1 MAYSLVLVDD
11 EDWILSGLQNAVEWE
26 KIGFQVTGAFTNGR
40 EALEFMLTNPPD
52 AVLTD
57 IKMPIQDGISLI
69 KELRAAGLRDLEVVF
84 LSGYDDFSF
93 AQSSLRLGAV
103 DYILKPSSPE
113 QIYEVFCSIRKSLDE
128 RKRQEEEKQG
138 IYRMA
143 QAGIRAMRETIYNS
157 ILSSNTVLY
166 QKLIQLYNQVM
177 EGERKRYFMVA
188 SVALENT
195 VRAECPNNE
204 DVKTLEVFRRLAK
217 EQTLHKEENVYLL
230 KNPYSFSFIM
240 LDYTE
245 KSAEEFLNEFGR
257 CIRKETGHHV
267 IAAKS
272 SRYLEIEKTWDAYEE
287 SMDRLLGVELPI
299 EIRRLYINMQ
309 NDTVLKA
316 TVDDRDQQ
324 VIIWCLKNWILK
336 IDHTEK
342 MYHLSLLKHLMY
354 GFGIFLLQ
362 SEISHSAI
370 CPLFELFEEKERDE
384 EQIYEK
390 VKERLISFV
399 KAELLSE
406 KAENHR
412 NYHLCRQVAK
422 YISKNYMEEI
432 TLNDLAERFYISANY
447 LGTLFKKNMGSSI
460 KEYQTMIRL
469 EQADV
474 LIGSG
479 KFKLYQVAEMVGY
492 PNYEY
497 FRKIYG
503 KYRGRNPSE
512 SGE

>member
-1 MAYSLVLVDD
+1 MAYNLVLVDD

-26 KIGFQVTGAFTNGR
+26 EIGFQVTGAFTNGK

-57 IKMPIQDGISLI
+57 IKMPIQDGISLVR
-69 KELRAAGLRDLEVVF
+69 ELRAAGFGELEVVF
-84 LSGYDDFSF
+84 LSGYDDFSL

-103 DYILKPSSPE
+103 DYVLKPSSPE
-113 QIYEVFCSIRKSLDE
+113 QIYEVFHSIRKRLDE
-128 RKRQEEEKQG
+128 RKRQKEEKQI

-157 ILSSNTVLY
+157 ILSNNTALY
-166 QKLIQLYNQVM
+166 QRLIQLYKQVM
-177 EGERKRYFMVA
+177 EGERGRYFIVV

-195 VRAECPNNE
+195 VKAGCPDRE
-204 DVKTLEVFRRLAK
+204 DVKALDIFRNLAK
-217 EQTLHKEENVYLL
+217 EQAAQMEERVYLL

-245 KSAEEFLNEFGR
+245 DLAEEFLNELGR
-257 CIRKETGHHV
+257 RTRKETGQRM

-272 SRYLEIEKTWDAYEE
+272 GRYQEIEKTWEAYEE
-287 SMDRLLGVELPI
+287 SMDRLLGLELPV
-299 EIRRLYINMQ
+299 EIRRLYINME

-316 TVDDRDQQ
+316 AVDDRDQQ
-324 VIIWCLKNWILK
+324 VMIWCLKNWILK

-342 MYHLSLLKHLMY
+342 MYHLSLLKRLMY

-362 SEISHSAI
+362 SEISHSVI
-370 CPLFELFEEKERDE
+370 QPLFELFDEKENDEEKV
-384 EQIYEK
+384 YEK
-390 VKERLISFV
+390 VKERMISFV
-399 KAELLSE
+399 KAELLAE
-406 KAENHR
+406 KGENHR

-503 KYRGRNPSE
+503 KYRGRNPSKAE
-512 SGE
+512 N

>member
-1 MAYSLVLVDD
+1 MAYKLVLVDD

-26 KIGFQVTGAFTNGR
+26 KIGFQVTGAFTNGK

-69 KELRAAGLRDLEVVF
+69 KELRAAGFAEVEVVF
-84 LSGYDDFSF
+84 LSGYDDFSL

-103 DYILKPSSPE
+103 DYVLKPSSPE
-113 QIYEVFCSIRKSLDE
+113 QICEVFWSIRKRLDE
-128 RKRQEEEKQG
+128 RKRQKEEKQI

-143 QAGIRAMRETIYNS
+143 QTGIRAMRETIYNS
-157 ILSSNTVLY
+157 ILSNNTALY
-166 QKLIQLYNQVM
+166 QRLIQLYKQVM
-177 EGERKRYFMVA
+177 VGECGRWFIVV

-195 VRAECPNNE
+195 VKAGCPDSE
-204 DVKTLEVFRRLAK
+204 DVKALDFFGNLAK
-217 EQTLHKEENVYLL
+217 EQAAHVEERVYLL
-230 KNPYSFSFIM
+230 KNPYSLSFIM

-245 KSAEEFLNEFGR
+245 DLAGKFLNELGR
-257 CIRKETGHHV
+257 RMRKETGQQV

-272 SRYLEIEKTWDAYEE
+272 SRYLDIEKTWQAYEE
-287 SMDRLLGVELPI
+287 SMDRLLGQELPV
-299 EIRRLYINMQ
+299 EVRRLYINME

-316 TVDDRDQQ
+316 AVDDRDQQ
-324 VIIWCLKNWILK
+324 VIIWCLKNWLLR

-342 MYHLSLLKHLMY
+342 RYHLSLLKHLMY

-362 SEISHSAI
+362 SEIHHSAI
-370 CPLFELFEEKERDE
+370 EPLFELFLEKENDEEK
-384 EQIYEK
+384 IYEK
-390 VKERLISFV
+390 VKERIISFV
-399 KAELLSE
+399 KAELLAE
-406 KAENHR
+406 KGENHR

-432 TLNDLAERFYISANY
+432 TLNDLAGRFYISANY
-447 LGTLFKKNMGSSI
+447 LGTLFKKNMGTSI

-479 KFKLYQVAEMVGY
+479 RFKLYQVAEMVGY

-503 KYRGRNPSE
+503 KYRGRNPSKQ
-512 SGE
+512 GD